1 MGKPHF
7 IKHKCKLIS
16 TDAGVSNLLALYH
29 IFCAMYHHFGE
40 VFVLHWRERE
50 TYRNRET
57 EKKDNDIIYTGLLLN
72 FLSLM
77 PRYRLFT
84 SDLHYAKLSV
94 TPFLS

>member
-29 IFCAMYHHFGE
+29 IFCAIYHHFGE

-50 TYRNRET
+50 RHTET
-57 EKKDNDIIYTGLLLN
+57 ERQRKKTTI
-72 FLSLM
+72 
-77 PRYRLFT
+77 
-84 SDLHYAKLSV
+84 
-94 TPFLS
+94 